1 MSQSLE
7 GLVPFGFVTR
17 AHGIKG
23 ELRVYS
29 QLADLNSF
37 AALDQVFI
45 EIQKSTPRPFSV
57 EVFRIQTKDQVLFRL
72 KGIDNR
78 NEAELLAGA
87 AVLIDQKWIPI
98 PEPGQYSYR
107 DLVGFDL
114 HDTQLGFLENIKGI
128 LELPAQDAFQIYID
142 GYEVLIPIV
151 EDWIELV
158 DLEAQNITMRLP
170 NGMVDVYVEG
180 YSKRD
185 RSAPSEQAAE

>member
-1 MSQSLE
+1 MSLSPD
-7 GLVPFGFVTR
+7 GLVPFGFITR

-29 QLADLNSF
+29 QLADLKSF
-37 AALDQVFI
+37 AALDVVYI
-45 EIQKSTPRPFSV
+45 EIQKSTPRPYPV
-57 EVFRIQTKDQVLFRL
+57 EVFRIQTKDQVLLRL
-72 KGIDNR
+72 KGINDR
-78 NEAELLAGA
+78 NAAELLAGV
-87 AVLIDQKWIPI
+87 AVWIESKWIP
-98 PEPGQYSYR
+98 EPDSDNYNHH

-114 HDTQLGFLENIKGI
+114 HDTQLGFLESIKGV

-151 EDWIELV
+151 EDWIESV
-158 DLEAQNITMRLP
+158 DFDAKNITMRLP

-185 RSAPSEQAAE
+185 RSKPPDEAAE